1 MGSKTHLSGF
11 LIIKIRKGG
20 GLKRRG
26 MKRQLIGESF
36 PNLLAEG
43 RFPSG
48 LGAEDTLPDPQ
59 DGVWGQGATRAEPRV
74 AD

>member
-1 MGSKTHLSGF
+1 MGSKPHLSGF
-11 LIIKIRKGG
+11 LIMKIRKEGS
-20 GLKRRG
+20 LKRRE

-36 PNLLAEG
+36 PNPLAKG

-48 LGAEDTLPDPQ
+48 LGAKDTLPDSQ
-59 DGVWGQGATRAEPRV
+59 DGTWGQGATHAEPRV

>member
-11 LIIKIRKGG
+11 LIMKIRKEG

-48 LGAEDTLPDPQ
+48 LGAEDTLPDSQ
-59 DGVWGQGATRAEPRV
+59 DGTQGATRAEPRV